1 MANSRPDLVPLN
13 ESFGSDKKK
22 NDYISPKIKSLL
34 ETLGMF
40 SLFFRHLLTLAL
52 KIFKKMGPIRKQ
64 KKPNQKKNRLQ
75 NIIMIL

>member
-40 SLFFRHLLTLAL
+40 SFFT
-52 KIFKKMGPIRKQ
+52 IC
-64 KKPNQKKNRLQ
+64 
-75 NIIMIL
+75 

>member
-34 ETLGMF
+34 ETLGTFFLADPRSLRQVNVAEKKIKGLRELVICFPEF
-40 SLFFRHLLTLAL
+40 SLFGLF
-52 KIFKKMGPIRKQ
+52 
-64 KKPNQKKNRLQ
+64 
-75 NIIMIL
+75 

>member
-40 SLFFRHLLTLAL
+40 SLFSDPLSLNQHTEQPL
-52 KIFKKMGPIRKQ
+52 KIWDQYENKKSQTKRKVAG
-64 KKPNQKKNRLQ
+64 R
-75 NIIMIL
+75 ILS

>member
-40 SLFFRHLLTLAL
+40 SLFISPSATTTL
-52 KIFKKMGPIRKQ
+52 KKMDQ
-64 KKPNQKKNRLQ
+64 
-75 NIIMIL
+75 

>member
-40 SLFFRHLLTLAL
+40 SLFFPPSADTSLERWD
-52 KIFKKMGPIRKQ
+52 K
-64 KKPNQKKNRLQ
+64 
-75 NIIMIL
+75 